1 MLRSRRGKPVY
12 LVYDEDAFLASP
24 NGGLAAAPS
33 AGSPRSGRPHV
44 YRGRWTLALA
54 VTLAAATTAHLVASR
69 LNHEEGS
76 PSGRTDGHARD
87 CTRPLCSRGN
97 PSSRSALCAIR
108 RTAVRLASRPRSSS
122 QEASSPGATCPSG
135 WRAPPP
141 EAAGRIIRPTAG
153 TGTGGAALLTDPS
166 TRARGDP
173 PWATGDRCRTRIR
186 LRGVKYVAAR
196 ISVSSRSMRRLRVSA
211 GLTRWVLYATAI
223 AGLAAT
229 ARFAIAPPHAPAGSA
244 SSGGAP

>member
-76 PSGRTDGHARD
+76 PSGRTDGHARAARD
-87 CTRPLCSRGN
+87 RSVRAATRPLGR
-97 PSSRSALCAIR
+97 RSARSGAPLSASRADRDLPR
-108 RTAVRLASRPRSSS
+108 RTHHREARRARQAGVPRHPRPLAGSSVRPLAPAARRL
-122 QEASSPGATCPSG
+122 SPT
-135 WRAPPP
+135 PPP
-141 EAAGRIIRPTAG
+141 APAATHPGQPG
-153 TGTGGAALLTDPS
+153 TGAAHEF
-166 TRARGDP
+166 GFE
-173 PWATGDRCRTRIR
+173 G
-186 LRGVKYVAAR
+186 
-196 ISVSSRSMRRLRVSA
+196 
-211 GLTRWVLYATAI
+211 
-223 AGLAAT
+223 
-229 ARFAIAPPHAPAGSA
+229 
-244 SSGGAP
+244 